1 MRASVPYAG
10 FALAA
15 LSDRRLRMLVVGV
28 PALMIALSSLAGLWR
43 SSAPVATGRAA

>member
-15 LSDRRLRMLVVGV
+15 LADRRVRMLVVAC
-28 PALMIALSSLAGLWR
+28 PPLMIALSSLAGLWR
-43 SSAPVATGRAA
+43 